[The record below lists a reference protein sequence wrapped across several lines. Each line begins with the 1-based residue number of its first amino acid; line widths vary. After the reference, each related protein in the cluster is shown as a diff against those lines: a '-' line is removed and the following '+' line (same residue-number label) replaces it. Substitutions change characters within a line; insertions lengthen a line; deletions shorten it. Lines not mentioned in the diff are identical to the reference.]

1 MFTGFIA
8 SDLMEQ
14 NNKKERDSALFITF
28 IPMKERI
35 ALVVD
40 PEIFEEGR
48 KLPLVEEFYT
58 IQGEGYHTGKAA
70 YFIRIGGCDV
80 GCSWC
85 DTKFSW
91 NPGLHPVLPA
101 DQIVEHVLEHPAAAV
116 VVTGGEPLMAPMDYL
131 TGELKK
137 HGIETFLE
145 TSGAYPLSGTWD
157 WICLSPKK
165 NAPPGDELY
174 KAAHE
179 LKVIITSEADLDWAV
194 ENASKVGE
202 ACKLY
207 LQPEWSRREQVLPFI
222 IAFSKKYPRWM
233 ISLQSHK
240 YMRIP

>member
-1 MFTGFIA
+1 MG
-8 SDLMEQ
+8 D
-14 NNKKERDSALFITF
+14 ERH
-28 IPMKERI
+28 
-35 ALVVD
+35 
-40 PEIFEEGR
+40 IFEGGR

-91 NPGLHPVLPA
+91 NPTLHPVVPA
-101 DQIVEHVLEHPAAAV
+101 EQIINHVIAYPAAAV
-116 VVTGGEPLMAPMDYL
+116 VVTGGEPLMVNLDYM
-131 TGELKK
+131 TGMLRQK
-137 HGIETFLE
+137 GIETFLE
-145 TSGAYPLSGTWD
+145 TSGAYPLSGQWD

-165 NAPPGDELY
+165 NAPPVEEHF
-174 KAAHE
+174 KHAHE
-179 LKVIITSEADLDWAV
+179 LKVIIATKEDLDWAV
-194 ENASKVGE
+194 ENGNRVNK

-207 LQPEWSRREQVLPFI
+207 LQPEWSQRETILPDI
-222 IAFSKKYPRWM
+222 IEYVKQHPNWM